1 MRLELIFFYE
11 FDGNKNSK
19 IWKYVEKIQA
29 SISAYW
35 KNAKLIGKNVLL
47 TFLCT
52 LLFHYFNEQVV

>member
-1 MRLELIFFYE
+1 MEI
-11 FDGNKNSK
+11 K
-19 IWKYVEKIQA
+19 IAKVESILKKIQS

-52 LLFHYFNEQVV
+52 LLSGYSSGLAQDLIF